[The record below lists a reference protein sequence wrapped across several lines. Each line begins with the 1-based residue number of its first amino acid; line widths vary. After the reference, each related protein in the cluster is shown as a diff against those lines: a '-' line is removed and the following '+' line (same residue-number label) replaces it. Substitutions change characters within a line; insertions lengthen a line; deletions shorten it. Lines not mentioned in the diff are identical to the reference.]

1 MGNNSEMVPPAV
13 ERSTQIMSE
22 MVNAAQTL
30 ADVGLAVSIFGSA
43 RIKPTSSYYAK
54 SQLIAKLLA
63 QAGLA
68 VIAGGGP
75 GIMEGANKGA
85 FEAGGTSIGL
95 HVKMETESQ
104 PNEFLS
110 IKLPFEH
117 FASRKSTFF
126 MHSVAYIVLPGGYGT
141 LDELFEC
148 LTLIQNKRIPA
159 CPVILVGKAFW
170 GGLTHWIREHL
181 VANHLVDSADPYLF
195 TVEDDPNTIMEQINR
210 FVATHKNAL
219 NNVPNAPV

>member
-1 MGNNSEMVPPAV
+1 MGNNSEMVSPAV

-22 MVNAAQTL
+22 MVHAADTL
-30 ADVGLAVSIFGSA
+30 KNLGLAVSIFGSA

-54 SQLIAKLLA
+54 SQHISKLLA

-75 GIMEGANKGA
+75 GIMEAANRGA
-85 FEAGGTSIGL
+85 FEAGGTSVGL
-95 HVKMETESQ
+95 HVKIATEAK

-110 IKLPFEH
+110 VTLPFEH

-148 LTLIQNKRIPA
+148 LTLIQTKRIPP
-159 CPVILVGKAFW
+159 CPVILVGKSFW
-170 GGLTHWIREHL
+170 SGLTHWIREQL
-181 VANHLVDSADPYLF
+181 LANHLVDSADPYLF
-195 TVEDDPNTIMEQINR
+195 TVEDDPNVIMEQINR
-210 FVATHKNAL
+210 FVATHNDAL
-219 NNVPNAPV
+219 NKVPNAPV